1 MVVVVLVVAVAAAGV
16 LLLLVVVVV
25 VVVQVINQLPN
36 TSSRAVTEKPAAQAV
51 TLSRMK

>member
-16 LLLLVVVVV
+16 LLLVVV

-36 TSSRAVTEKPAAQAV
+36 TSSRAVTEKSAAQAM